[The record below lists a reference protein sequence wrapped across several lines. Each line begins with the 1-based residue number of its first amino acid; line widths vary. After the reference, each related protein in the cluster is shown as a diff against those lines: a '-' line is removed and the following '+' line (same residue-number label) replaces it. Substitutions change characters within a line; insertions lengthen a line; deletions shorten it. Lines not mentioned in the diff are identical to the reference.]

1 MRIVGGKHRGRRL
14 AVPPG
19 DRVRPT
25 GERAREALFDIL
37 THAGLGPGGTSPV
50 AGARVLDAFCGTG
63 AFGLE
68 ALSRGA
74 AHAVLLD
81 VDLESLRFARDN
93 AAILGE
99 TDNVTVRRLDP
110 ARAGRADA
118 PATLAFLDPPYA
130 SDLAVPAL
138 TALRDGGWF
147 APDAVVVVE
156 LPAKKPFAPPPGFAV
171 IDERRYGAARLVFL
185 RAAPAD

>member
-1 MRIVGGKHRGRRL
+1 MRIVGGRHRGRRL

-19 DRVRPT
+19 GRVRPT

-37 THAGLGPGGTSPV
+37 MHAGFGPGGTSPV
-50 AGARVLDAFCGTG
+50 PGARVLDAFCGTG

-81 VDLESLRFARDN
+81 VDMESLRHARDN
-93 AAILGE
+93 AAALGE
-99 TDNVTVRRLDP
+99 TANVTVLRLDP

-130 SDLAVPAL
+130 SDLAAPAL
-138 TALRDGGWF
+138 MALRAGGWF
-147 APDAVVVVE
+147 APEAVVVVE
-156 LPAKKPFAPPPGFAV
+156 LPAKKALEPPPGFTLL
-171 IDERRYGAARLVFL
+171 DERRYGAARLVFL
-185 RAAPAD
+185 RAAPAE